1 MTDKPKRR
9 RFTVEY
15 KLSLLKKAD
24 AYRHQPGKVGAL
36 LRREGVYSSTLSQW
50 RRQREEGTLSALK
63 PKRRGRKI
71 QEVNPLAGR
80 VTELEREV
88 QQLQGKLRQAETIID
103 VQKKTLRA
111 RVSSDESPGEL
122 KQRMMTAAQELSR
135 KVGVRAACEALEV
148 SPATFY
154 RRRQSS
160 SASKPSSGRA
170 SSPRALAPKERQTVH
185 DTLNSE
191 RFVDQAPTEVY
202 ATLLD
207 AGKYLCSVRTMY
219 RILEE
224 HAELRERRDQL
235 RHPNY
240 EKAGPSGDGTQPG
253 LVLGHHEASRSHE
266 VGVLPPVRD
275 PGHF

>member
-1 MTDKPKRR
+1 MRIFGEELEGVQSHVVRLNVAEGPLQNSRRRRLVAWPPAERHPDPEVTDKPKRR

-88 QQLQGKLRQAETIID
+88 QQLHGKLRQAETIID

-170 SSPRALAPKERQTVH
+170 SSPRAL
-185 DTLNSE
+185 
-191 RFVDQAPTEVY
+191 
-202 ATLLD
+202 
-207 AGKYLCSVRTMY
+207 
-219 RILEE
+219 
-224 HAELRERRDQL
+224 RR
-235 RHPNY
+235 
-240 EKAGPSGDGTQPG
+240 
-253 LVLGHHEASRSHE
+253 RSAR
-266 VGVLPPVRD
+266 GCTTP
-275 PGHF
+275 